1 MSIQQSIRSF
11 VLMVLVA
18 LTGCERIVQDFGGT
32 PQDAGSD
39 AQPVDRVREACRSN
53 PNQVLMACTV
63 PERSVELGQRNARL
77 FQLALFSCG
86 VPVTL
91 RAAQIS
97 LGRNT
102 FPGAGG
108 FRGLLVGS
116 RGTDYFSGLEIID
129 GMEGGTITYTLV
141 GGDNIFRTVRF
152 QPEPVEIAD
161 GNGRYFVFRYDIAER
176 EDRVDELVGP
186 EFRFSLSSWWSEN
199 ANEALEVVDRTGAPI
214 PRAWLRDAPWSS
226 GCIDPR
232 DFVTVRRPVMIGIG
246 PSDAGR

>member
-1 MSIQQSIRSF
+1 MFIQQSIRSF
-11 VLMVLVA
+11 VLMALVA
-18 LTGCERIVQDFGGT
+18 LTGCGRNVQDFGGT
-32 PQDAGSD
+32 PRDGGSD
-39 AQPVDRVREACRSN
+39 AQPVDRVREACRGN

-102 FPGAGG
+102 FPGTGG

-116 RGTDYFSGLEIID
+116 RGTDYFSNLEIVD
-129 GMEGGTITYTLV
+129 GMEGGTIAYRLI
-141 GGDNIFRTVRF
+141 GGDNVFRTVRF

-186 EFRFSLSSWWSEN
+186 EFQFSLSSWWSEN

-232 DFVTVRRPVMIGIG
+232 NFVTVRRPVMIGIG
-246 PSDAGR
+246 QSDAGR

>member
-1 MSIQQSIRSF
+1 MFIQRSIRIS
-11 VLMVLVA
+11 LLAA
-18 LTGCERIVQDFGGT
+18 LTILSGCGNQVQHLGGT
-32 PQDAGSD
+32 PADAGSD
-39 AQPVDRVREACRSN
+39 AQPVDRVREACRGN
-53 PNQVLMACTV
+53 PNLVLMACTV
-63 PERSVELGQRNARL
+63 PERSVELGQHNTRL

-129 GMEGGTITYTLV
+129 GMEGDTIAYMLV
-141 GGDNIFRTVRF
+141 GGDNVFRTVRF

-161 GNGRYFVFRYDIAER
+161 GNGRFFVFRYDIAER

-232 DFVTVRRPVMIGIG
+232 DFVTVRRPVMVGIG
-246 PSDAGR
+246 QNDAGR